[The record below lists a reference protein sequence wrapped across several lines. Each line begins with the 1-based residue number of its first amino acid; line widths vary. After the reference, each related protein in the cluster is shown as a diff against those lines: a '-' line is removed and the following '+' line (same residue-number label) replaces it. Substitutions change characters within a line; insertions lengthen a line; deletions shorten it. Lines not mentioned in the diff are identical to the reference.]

1 MPPGCQLNY
10 SLIFS
15 DITQLFSEII
25 ADIEQ
30 IDRFRPEKLA
40 TPKHPPGRHPPG
52 RHPPGRSLRDPPRT
66 TEPPNATPGR
76 SQLSSN
82 KKTPEYLSA
91 CLRSSEVLRSLDV
104 GTASNV
110 RRFSPSPYVLLD
122 LFVRE
127 VPSRITVS
135 RRIHALGILSSLEH
149 SSGPN
154 VDSKLIWW
162 SSE

>member
-1 MPPGCQLNY
+1 MCAVYRKEAKWVRMEKCGGKWGMARGVCHLSPQCRPLSTQ
-10 SLIFS
+10 IFP
-15 DITQLFSEII
+15 DFSETPHVPSEIPPRHS
-25 ADIEQ
+25 ETL
-30 IDRFRPEKLA
+30 RA
-40 TPKHPPGRHPPG
+40 TPR
-52 RHPPGRSLRDPPRT
+52 
-66 TEPPNATPGR
+66 R

-91 CLRSSEVLRSLDV
+91 CLRFSEVLRSLDV